1 MKLVVGI
8 GNPGKE
14 YLGTRHNVGFEV
26 VERVASR
33 NALSFERDKRLN
45 AGLAKGR
52 VGGEDVWLVEPH
64 SYVNLSG
71 QVVSRIAR
79 ERDVSHE
86 DVLVVLDDY
95 HLPLGA
101 LRLRSQGSAG
111 GHNGM
116 RSLISSFGTRDFP
129 RLRIGIGAPPP
140 GMATDFV
147 LTRFRPSERD
157 RIDEA
162 YERGADCVEDWVAE
176 GTAATMNKHNV
187 KTDNVNSNNDNG

>member
-14 YLGTRHNVGFEV
+14 YLATRHNVGFEV
-26 VERVASR
+26 VERVAARS
-33 NALSFERDKRLN
+33 AMTFERDKRLN

-52 VGGEDVWLVEPH
+52 IGGDDVWLIEPH
-64 SYVNLSG
+64 TYVNRSG
-71 QVVSRIAR
+71 AVVSQIAR

-95 HLPLGA
+95 NLPLGS
-101 LRLRSQGSAG
+101 LRLRAQGSAG

-116 RSLISSFGTRDFP
+116 RSLITHLRTEEFP
-129 RLRIGIGAPPP
+129 RLRIGIGTPPP
-140 GMATDFV
+140 GLAVDFV

-162 YERGADCVEDWVAE
+162 YDRAADCVLDWVSD
-176 GTAATMNKHNV
+176 GTEAAMNEHNR
-187 KTDNVNSNNDNG
+187 

>member
-79 ERDVSHE
+79 ERDVAHE

-101 LRLRSQGSAG
+101 LRMREQGSAG

-116 RSLISSFGTRDFP
+116 RSLIASFGTNEFP
-129 RLRIGIGAPPP
+129 RLRIGIGTPPP

-157 RIDEA
+157 RMDEA
-162 YERGADCVEDWVAE
+162 FDRGADCVEDWVSE
-176 GTAATMNKHNV
+176 GTKAAMNKHN
-187 KTDNVNSNNDNG
+187 G

>member
-33 NALSFERDKRLN
+33 NGMAFERDKRLN
-45 AGLAKGR
+45 AGVAKGR
-52 VGGEDVWLVEPH
+52 IGGEEVWLVEPH
-64 SYVNLSG
+64 SYVNRSG

-79 ERDVSHE
+79 EREVALG
-86 DVLVVLDDY
+86 DVLVVVDDY
-95 HLPLGA
+95 QLPLGA
-101 LRLRSQGSAG
+101 LRLRAQGSAG

-116 RSLISSFGTRDFP
+116 RSLIASFGTEEIP

-140 GMATDFV
+140 GMAVDFV

-162 YERGADCVEDWVAE
+162 YGRGADCVEDWVSD
-176 GTAATMNKHNV
+176 GTEAAMNKHN
-187 KTDNVNSNNDNG
+187 G

>member
-33 NALSFERDKRLN
+33 NAMTFARDKRLD
-45 AGLAKGR
+45 AGVAKGSI
-52 VGGEDVWLVEPH
+52 GGVDVWLIEPH
-64 SYVNLSG
+64 SYVNRSG

-79 ERDVSHE
+79 EREVAHG
-86 DVLVVLDDY
+86 DVLVVVDDY
-95 HLPLGA
+95 NLPLGA
-101 LRLRSQGSAG
+101 LRIRAQGSAG

-116 RSLISSFGTRDFP
+116 RSLIAHLGTEEFP
-129 RLRIGIGAPPP
+129 RLRIGIDTPPP
-140 GMATDFV
+140 GTAVDFV

-162 YERGADCVEDWVAE
+162 FDRGVDCVEDWVSE
-176 GTAATMNKHNV
+176 GTEAAMNKHN
-187 KTDNVNSNNDNG
+187 G

>member
-33 NALSFERDKRLN
+33 HAMTFERDKRLN
-45 AGLAKGR
+45 AGVARGR
-52 VGGEDVWLVEPH
+52 IGGVDVWLVEPH
-64 SYVNLSG
+64 TYVNRSG
-71 QVVSRIAR
+71 SVVSRIAR
-79 ERDVSHE
+79 ERDVAHE

-95 HLPLGA
+95 NLPLGA
-101 LRLRSQGSAG
+101 LRLRTQGSAG

-116 RSLISSFGTRDFP
+116 RSIIAHLGTEELP
-129 RLRIGIGAPPP
+129 RLRIGIGTPPP
-140 GMATDFV
+140 GLAVDFV

-157 RIDEA
+157 RMDEA
-162 YERGADCVEDWVAE
+162 YDRGVECVEDWVSD
-176 GTAATMNKHNV
+176 GTQAAMNKHN
-187 KTDNVNSNNDNG
+187 G